1 MREKDIAARGVAH
14 GPTADRDKG
23 PPNWHKRRMM
33 KVILRAAVLLAI
45 FFHISHVPAMAQQRG
60 PLVLAAASMQEAMT
74 AAADAWAAHRHARP
88 VLSFAASSALARQ
101 IRSGA
106 PADLFISADEDWMDD
121 LEGAGLL
128 QRGTRADLAGNQ
140 LVLVAPAR
148 SPLRLHIG
156 RAMPLGRALGQSR
169 LAMANPDS
177 VPAGKYGKAALTAL
191 GVWASVADRLALGDN
206 VRSAL
211 TLVER
216 GEARLGIVYATDA
229 RASKDVMVAGIFPA
243 GSHAPIRYPM
253 ARLANGRN
261 PDAEGFR
268 RFLLSPRGQGILARY
283 GFSRP

>member
-1 MREKDIAARGVAH
+1 MSKL
-14 GPTADRDKG
+14 
-23 PPNWHKRRMM
+23 
-33 KVILRAAVLLAI
+33 ILRAAAFVAI
-45 FFHISHVPAMAQQRG
+45 FFHILLAPAMAQQRG
-60 PLVLAAASMQEAMT
+60 PLVLAAASMQEAMN
-74 AAADAWAAHRHARP
+74 AAADAWAAQRHARP

-106 PADLFISADEDWMDD
+106 PADLFVSADEDWMDD
-121 LEGAGLL
+121 VEKAGLL
-128 QRGTRADLAGNQ
+128 QRGTRADMAGNR

-148 SPLRLHIG
+148 APLRLRIARG
-156 RAMPLGRALGQSR
+156 MPIAKALGDSR

-177 VPAGKYGKAALTAL
+177 VPAGKYGKAALSAL
-191 GVWASVADRLALGDN
+191 GVWPSVAGRLALGDN

-229 RASKDVMVAGIFPA
+229 RASKDVVVAGIFPA
-243 GSHAPIRYPM
+243 GSHAPIRYPI
-253 ARLANGRN
+253 ARLSASRN

-268 RFLLSPRGQGILARY
+268 RFLLSRSGQNILARY

>member
-1 MREKDIAARGVAH
+1 MLKL
-14 GPTADRDKG
+14 
-23 PPNWHKRRMM
+23 
-33 KVILRAAVLLAI
+33 ILRLAASLAI
-45 FFHISHVPAMAQQRG
+45 FLQILPAPAMAQQRG
-60 PLVLAAASMQEAMT
+60 PLVLAAASMQEAMN
-74 AAADAWAAHRHARP
+74 AAADAWTAQRHARP

-106 PADLFISADEDWMDD
+106 PADLFVSADEDWMDD
-121 LEGAGLL
+121 VEKAGLL
-128 QRGTRADLAGNQ
+128 QRGTRADMAGNR

-148 SPLRLHIG
+148 TPLRLRIARG
-156 RAMPLGRALGQSR
+156 MPIARALGDSR

-191 GVWASVADRLALGDN
+191 GVWPSVANRLALGDN

-229 RASKDVMVAGIFPA
+229 GASKDVVVVGAFPA
-243 GSHAPIRYPM
+243 GSHAPIRYPI
-253 ARLANGRN
+253 ARLSASRN
-261 PDAEGFR
+261 PEAEGFR
-268 RFLLSPRGQGILARY
+268 RFLLSRSGQSILARY